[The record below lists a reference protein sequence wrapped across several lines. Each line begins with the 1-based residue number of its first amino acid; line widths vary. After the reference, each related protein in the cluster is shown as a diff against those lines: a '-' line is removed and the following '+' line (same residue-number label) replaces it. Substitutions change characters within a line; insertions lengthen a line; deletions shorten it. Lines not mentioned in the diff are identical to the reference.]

1 MKIAYLDCASGI
13 SGDMLLGAL
22 LDAGVPFA
30 HIAQRIASLQ
40 LPGVQL
46 EVETVKRK
54 GFRGTKIHVRHEPEH
69 VHRHLRDIVAILDRS
84 QLSDA
89 ERNLAGRVFQRLAE
103 AEAHVHGT
111 SVQQVHFHEVG
122 AVDSIVDI
130 VGGCVGWVWLQLD
143 RVIASP
149 VPVGGGVVE
158 IAHGRCRVPAPAT
171 AELFAVF
178 RWQMLPRN
186 PN

>member
-1 MKIAYLDCASGI
+1 M
-13 SGDMLLGAL
+13 
-22 LDAGVPFA
+22 
-30 HIAQRIASLQ
+30 
-40 LPGVQL
+40 
-46 EVETVKRK
+46 
-54 GFRGTKIHVRHEPEH
+54 
-69 VHRHLRDIVAILDRS
+69 AILDRS

-111 SVQQVHFHEVG
+111 AVQQVHFHEVG

-158 IAHGRCRVPAPAT
+158 IAPRTLPRAMPRLRRSCY
-171 AELFAVF
+171 AVF